1 MKRPPQVDPKLAA
14 LVREASRVPMTPEA
28 RERQLQ
34 SFAYGNVKLEDDRV
48 TRAQVTAPRDRS
60 ERR

>member
-1 MKRPPQVDPKLAA
+1 MNRPPHVDPQLAA
-14 LVREASRVPMTPEA
+14 LVREAARVPMTPEA

-48 TRAQVTAPRDRS
+48 SRAQVTAQPDRS